1 MKTFL
6 RRLSGGGHQL
16 ASYSC
21 LGIPFSSV
29 DASKLEN
36 ERYGRAYQGQ
46 IQEFLIEGVQTLVQK
61 GLLNFFGT
69 LLLRDDHLFLN
80 LWLGKY
86 CFVIRGEQIIGG
98 YPKTITFFISLALSM
113 VAKCIVHFSKK
124 ISQLK
129 SDIWSFQCKNF
140 SLKQASGLI
149 REGGPDPLNPPPG
162 STTAYLK
169 HHTGYRTW
177 LRQKNG
183 KKFLSQNVSVW
194 KRKCIIHGA

>member
-1 MKTFL
+1 MICLKRMKTFL

-36 ERYGRAYQGQ
+36 ERYRRAYQGQ
-46 IQEFLIEGVQTLVQK
+46 IQEFLIEGVR
-61 GLLNFFGT
+61 NFGAEGT
-69 LLLRDDHLFLN
+69 VELFCGKLLLRDDHLFLN
-80 LWLGKY
+80 LWHGKY

-98 YPKTITFFISLALSM
+98 YPKTITFFISLELSI

-129 SDIWSFQCKNF
+129 SDI
-140 SLKQASGLI
+140 
-149 REGGPDPLNPPPG
+149 
-162 STTAYLK
+162 
-169 HHTGYRTW
+169 
-177 LRQKNG
+177 
-183 KKFLSQNVSVW
+183 
-194 KRKCIIHGA
+194 

>member
-1 MKTFL
+1 MIVWWGAPTCFLLMFRYSFQQRWCIKTWKWKVWKGISGADQGIFDWGGPNFGAEGTVE
-6 RRLSGGGHQL
+6 LSCG
-16 ASYSC
+16 
-21 LGIPFSSV
+21 
-29 DASKLEN
+29 K
-36 ERYGRAYQGQ
+36 
-46 IQEFLIEGVQTLVQK
+46 
-61 GLLNFFGT
+61 
-69 LLLRDDHLFLN
+69 LLLRDDNLFLN
-80 LWLGKY
+80 LWHGKY

-98 YPKTITFFISLALSM
+98 YPKTITFFISLELSI

-149 REGGPDPLNPPPG
+149 REGGPDPLNPPPR
-162 STTAYLK
+162 STTAYVK

-177 LRQKNG
+177 LRQING

-194 KRKCIIHGA
+194 KRKCIIHSA